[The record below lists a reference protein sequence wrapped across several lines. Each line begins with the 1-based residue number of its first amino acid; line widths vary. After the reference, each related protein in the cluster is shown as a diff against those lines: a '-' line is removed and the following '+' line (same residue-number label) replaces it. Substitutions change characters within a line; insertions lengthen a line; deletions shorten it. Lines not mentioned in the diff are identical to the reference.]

1 MALTTDTGL
10 CKLNPKIYQGC
21 VLVFTIQTWKASI
34 RRCLKASSITCCL
47 AMRLLASFKYSSW
60 WQHIRRKRHSAA
72 GSINSMLKSPSTM
85 FSNTN
90 YQKKQNKKKLL
101 LFYYTVHS
109 YIGETLELLLIET
122 VFLCLSVLMFFFSF
136 LHNVYVSSNKITRK
150 DKRWSEPYHHHLL
163 SIVTLNYDK
172 NNLLTRM
179 KYLTRI

>member
-1 MALTTDTGL
+1 MLCKKKPKVPQLWANVDQVLALTTDTGL

-90 YQKKQNKKKLL
+90 YQKKKTKKNCYSFIILYILL
-101 LFYYTVHS
+101 
-109 YIGETLELLLIET
+109 
-122 VFLCLSVLMFFFSF
+122 
-136 LHNVYVSSNKITRK
+136 
-150 DKRWSEPYHHHLL
+150 
-163 SIVTLNYDK
+163 
-172 NNLLTRM
+172 
-179 KYLTRI
+179 